1 MSETLLG
8 ALALA
13 GELLGRTLPFMIL
26 GVITAEM
33 IMSMGFVN
41 KLSFIARPI
50 TRFSH
55 LKQECGV
62 SFLMAFGSPS
72 AANAMLAK
80 YREDGLISKKE
91 MFLAS
96 MINYFPGVL
105 LHWRIMLPLLIPLL
119 GTIGLVYFLLIV
131 LIGLVKTVI
140 LMVVSRFLLPACPA
154 PKLTLETK
162 PRPPFKEAF
171 VRSLRSS
178 RGTIKRMVVITV
190 PTMLVI
196 SILIKTG
203 VFESMASYLSG
214 VSVYLPIPTNG
225 LAIVASMFGHAIAA
239 FTVASNL
246 LAVGEI
252 TARDVILSLLIGSVL
267 SSIVFMLRISMPH
280 YIGIFGPKTGIQLML
295 ISSTIRS
302 AITIVLI
309 VILAL
314 FW

>member
-1 MSETLLG
+1 MLG

-131 LIGLVKTVI
+131 LIGIIKTSL
-140 LMVVSRFLLPACPA
+140 LMVASRFLLPASPA

-171 VRSLRSS
+171 IQSLRSS

-196 SILIKTG
+196 SILIKAG

-214 VSVYLPIPTNG
+214 VSAYLPIPANG
-225 LAIVASMFGHAIAA
+225 LAIIASMFGHAIAA

-280 YIGIFGPKTGIQLML
+280 YVGIFGPKTGIQLML

>member
-1 MSETLLG
+1 MLG

-131 LIGLVKTVI
+131 LIGIIKTSL
-140 LMVVSRFLLPACPA
+140 LMVASRFLLPASPA

-171 VRSLRSS
+171 IQSLRSS
-178 RGTIKRMVVITV
+178 RGTIMRMVVITV

-196 SILIKTG
+196 SILIKAG

-214 VSVYLPIPTNG
+214 VSAYLPIPANG
-225 LAIVASMFGHAIAA
+225 LAIIASMFGHAIAA

-280 YIGIFGPKTGIQLML
+280 YVGIFGPKTGIQLML

>member
-1 MSETLLG
+1 MLG

-26 GVITAEM
+26 GVIAAEM
-33 IMSMGFVN
+33 IISMGFVN

-131 LIGLVKTVI
+131 LIGIIKTSL
-140 LMVVSRFLLPACPA
+140 LMVASRFLLPASPA

-171 VRSLRSS
+171 IQSLRSS

-196 SILIKTG
+196 SILIKAG

-214 VSVYLPIPTNG
+214 VSAYLPIPANG
-225 LAIVASMFGHAIAA
+225 LAIIASMFGHAIAA

-280 YIGIFGPKTGIQLML
+280 YVGIFGPKTGIQLML